1 MKGVSMSRSRRLVAA
16 LLAIVAT
23 LSLSACGYDPA
34 THSTKGV
41 ILISKDEGIAKLPA
55 NETLV
60 LKKSQSCGKATCTY
74 FWYFVTNGDGKLTV
88 IDDQLFEDRVREFTI
103 TKHQQVE
110 ISTYWLTDPLI
121 ASLDADGSVIIDW
134 PTGFWARWTYRSYDP
149 PQ

>member
-1 MKGVSMSRSRRLVAA
+1 MFLFQRHINASVFK
-16 LLAIVAT
+16 AT
-23 LSLSACGYDPA
+23 SLSCRAQRLAHP
-34 THSTKGV
+34 SF
-41 ILISKDEGIAKLPA
+41 
-55 NETLV
+55 TL
-60 LKKSQSCGKATCTY
+60 
-74 FWYFVTNGDGKLTV
+74 

>member
-1 MKGVSMSRSRRLVAA
+1 LNSLAVAGKDGFGD
-16 LLAIVAT
+16 LGLEQLAADID
-23 LSLSACGYDPA
+23 LD
-34 THSTKGV
+34 
-41 ILISKDEGIAKLPA
+41 
-55 NETLV
+55 
-60 LKKSQSCGKATCTY
+60 
-74 FWYFVTNGDGKLTV
+74 FVTNGDGKLTV